1 MMQTDRRCCCEYPG
15 FWREDWKR
23 TAERQRQS
31 WRQRVGDDDIWE
43 IMVGNSQDGEG
54 MEGVWRWG
62 KPGGEREWDMA
73 HTFASIGLAG
83 AGVGNSGLGKK
94 AGRVG
99 HGTRVRAHRTAWLGV
114 AEEEG
119 SGGSKNIGG
128 RL

>member
-94 AGRVG
+94 S
-99 HGTRVRAHRTAWLGV
+99 GTSWTWDQSACAPNRLAR
-114 AEEEG
+114 
-119 SGGSKNIGG
+119 GGGGG
-128 RL
+128 RKRRK